1 MGRWAGRPSTEAVR
15 LPAGSRSH
23 ASSLH
28 PTARDHRSQALVARR
43 PRAGRDGLP
52 DPGHDPSRFRPSG
65 LPRWIAECDLD
76 RGADGYSLRPP
87 DRHAERRTDCY
98 ADVSTDGDTEPAAQ
112 RHAQSAA
119 QLHAERTAQLYPQFA
134 AQRFAVSASERFT
147 EYAAE
152 RFTERLPE
160 FVAE

>member
-52 DPGHDPSRFRPSG
+52 DPGHDPSRFRPPG
-65 LPRWIAECDLD
+65 LPRWIAEYDLD

-98 ADVSTDGDTEPAAQ
+98 ADVSTDGDTDLSTDGDTDVSTDGDTEPAAQ

-119 QLHAERTAQLYPQFA
+119 QLHAERTAQFYPQCA
-134 AQRFAVSASERFT
+134 A
-147 EYAAE
+147 
-152 RFTERLPE
+152 
-160 FVAE
+160 